1 MENYIL
7 IHYGEIGLKG
17 KNRPFFERRLVENIK
32 KSLSDQGFNSVKK
45 GYGRILV
52 ELGEKSDRRQ
62 IVQQLQQ
69 VFGIVNLA
77 EAVKAGKDME
87 NIRKTAL
94 EILPK
99 SKTFRVAARR
109 SDKSFPLNSQQI
121 NEQLGAHILDNRPE
135 VKVDL
140 GNPEATLHLEITDQ
154 GIFMYTQKLSGL
166 GGLPVGVSGR
176 VVSLLS
182 AGFDSPVA
190 SYLLMKRGAQVI
202 FTHFHAYPQTDKRSI
217 ESVKQITEILN
228 KYQFNSQLY
237 LIPFLDIQK
246 AIFKVATADRVVLY
260 RRMMMRIAEKI
271 AIQEQAKALVTGD
284 SLGQVASQTLENLQA
299 VSEAATLPILRPLI
313 GSDKQEIIDLARQIG
328 THDISAQPY
337 EDCCSLFVPK
347 SPNTKARIDSIK
359 RQEEKLDISSLVEK
373 AVNSVKI
380 EIVNK

>member
-1 MENYIL
+1 MKNHIL

-17 KNRPFFERRLVENIK
+17 KNRPFFERKLVDNIK
-32 KSLSDQGFNSVKK
+32 QSLSGQNFVSVKK

-52 ELGEKSDRRQ
+52 ELNEKSDSKQ
-62 IVQQLQQ
+62 ITQQLQR

-77 EAVKAGKDME
+77 EAVKVDGDME
-87 NIRKTAL
+87 NIKKTAL

-109 SDKSFPLNSQQI
+109 SDKSFPLNSQQV
-121 NEQLGAHILDNRPE
+121 NEQLGAYILDNRPE

-140 GNPEATLHLEITDQ
+140 GNPEATLYLEITDQ
-154 GIFMYTQKLSGL
+154 GVFMYSQKLPGL

-176 VVSLLS
+176 VISLLS

-190 SYLLMKRGAQVI
+190 SYLLMKRGARVI

-217 ESVKQITEILN
+217 ENVQKITRILN
-228 KYQFNSQLY
+228 KYQFDSQLY

-271 AIQEQAKALVTGD
+271 AIREQAKALVTGD
-284 SLGQVASQTLENLQA
+284 SLGQVASQTLENIQA

-313 GSDKQEIIDLARQIG
+313 GSDKQEIIDFARQIG

-347 SPNTKARIDSIK
+347 SPNTKARIENIK
-359 RQEEKLDISSLVEK
+359 RQEEKLTIDDLVEK
-373 AVNSVKI
+373 AVDSVKI
-380 EIVNK
+380 EVIE